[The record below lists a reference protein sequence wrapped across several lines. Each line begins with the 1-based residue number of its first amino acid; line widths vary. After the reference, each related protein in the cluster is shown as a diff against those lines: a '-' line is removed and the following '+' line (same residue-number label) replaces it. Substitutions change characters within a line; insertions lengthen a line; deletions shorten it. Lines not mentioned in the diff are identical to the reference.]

1 MARRPKAASD
11 DERDRPVGTGL
22 PFAMTH
28 SEERIIAE
36 LLVTG
41 EVREAGFKTR
51 VMAPDFLTQQLISS
65 AAQFIDYLQHELFP
79 QEMLLRQRRAEKLQS
94 LQGKALRVHFDQSLE
109 TPTLIL
115 QARIRNQ
122 AEFED
127 TLRRLQRFS
136 FTDWQRHCEKE
147 RADAD

>member
-1 MARRPKAASD
+1 MARRPRAASD
-11 DERDRPVGTGL
+11 EQSDRPVVTGL
-22 PFAMTH
+22 PFASTH

-36 LLVTG
+36 LLLTG
-41 EVREAGFKTR
+41 EVREAGFRSR
-51 VMAPDFLTQQLISS
+51 VMAPDFLEQQLVST

-79 QEMLLRQRRAEKLQS
+79 QEMLLCQRRSEKLQP
-94 LQGKALRVHFDQSLE
+94 LQGRALRAHFDQSLE
-109 TPTLIL
+109 TPTLTL

-127 TLRRLQRFS
+127 TLRRLQNFS
-136 FTDWQRHCEKE
+136 FADWVLHCEEE